1 MPNEK
6 WLNWEDEM
14 IDERSSTGM
23 LSSEIAARPELD
35 GLSTLGN
42 RKKRPATTR
51 ILCSAL
57 ATLAMTAFLA
67 TESIALAST
76 LAFKADLSG
85 GGEAPPNN
93 STGKGRV
100 SATLDTETKTLT
112 WTVTYSGV
120 TGAPIGAHFHGPVS
134 YIGLTSEENAPI
146 QVGTPGSLASPFK
159 GSTTI
164 DDAQTKDL
172 KDGRWY
178 FNLHT
183 PTFPAGEIRGP
194 VVRQ

>member
-1 MPNEK
+1 MVRVQFEAIRGAGVA
-6 WLNWEDEM
+6 D
-14 IDERSSTGM
+14 DRG
-23 LSSEIAARPELD
+23 
-35 GLSTLGN
+35 
-42 RKKRPATTR
+42 PATAR
-51 ILCSAL
+51 RASGVSAAIAAL
-57 ATLAMTAFLA
+57 ATLGLLA
-67 TESIALAST
+67 VAPAADAST

-85 GGEAPPNN
+85 GGEAPPND
-93 STGKGRV
+93 STGKGHV
-100 SATLDTETKTLT
+100 AATLDTETRTLN

-134 YIGLTSEENAPI
+134 YHGLTSEENAPI

-159 GSTTI
+159 GTSVI
-164 DDAQTKDL
+164 DEIQLKDL

-183 PTFPAGEIRGP
+183 PKFPAGEIRGP